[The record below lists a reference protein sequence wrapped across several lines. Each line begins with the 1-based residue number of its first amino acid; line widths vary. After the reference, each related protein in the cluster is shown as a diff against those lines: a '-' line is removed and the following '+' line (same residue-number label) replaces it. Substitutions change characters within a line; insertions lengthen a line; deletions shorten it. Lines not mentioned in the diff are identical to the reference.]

1 MKAAI
6 LRDVKKMEVKDI
18 PTPKCPEDGLLLRVK
33 ACAVCGTDVK
43 IYNYGH
49 ILLKL
54 PRVLGH
60 ENAGVIEE
68 VGPKAGDFKKGSRV
82 AVAAVINCLKCE
94 FCRAGK
100 PTMCKNLEAFG
111 YHYDG
116 GFEEYMVVPAKAI
129 GADCVNEIPENVSF
143 EEVSLAEPLACCIHG
158 QKLSGVELGKSVAV
172 VGAGP
177 LGSMHAQLARMAGA
191 YPVILIDVEAKRLEM
206 AEFSRPTF
214 SIDASKD
221 DPVKKVMEIT
231 GGRGLDCVIVACS
244 AKPAQRYSLELVARC
259 GSVNFFGGL
268 PKTDSMVELD
278 TNLIH
283 YKECRVVGTHGS
295 AAVDNRNA
303 IKLIASGEINVRALI
318 SKKISIDQLEGAL
331 ASKPDVTAMKTIVT
345 P

>member
-1 MKAAI
+1 MKTAI
-6 LRDVKKMEVKDI
+6 LRNVKKIEVKDV
-18 PTPKCPEDGLLLRVK
+18 PVPECPADGLLLRVK
-33 ACAVCGTDVK
+33 ACAVCGTDLK

-49 ILLKL
+49 IHLKL

-60 ENAGVIEE
+60 ENAGIIEE

-100 PTMCKNLEAFG
+100 CTMCANLEAFG

-129 GADCVNEIPENVSF
+129 AADCVNEIPENVTF
-143 EEVSLAEPLACCIHG
+143 EEASLAEPLACCIHG
-158 QKLSGVELGKSVAV
+158 QKLSGVELGKSVAI

-177 LGSMHAQLARMAGA
+177 LGSMHTQLARMAGA
-191 YPVILIDVEAKRLEM
+191 HPVVLIDVEEKRLEM
-206 AEFSRPTF
+206 AGFSKPTF
-214 SIDASKD
+214 TIDASKD
-221 DPVKKVMEIT
+221 DPVKKVTEIT
-231 GGRGLDCVIVACS
+231 GGRGVDCVIVACS
-244 AKPAQRYSLELVARC
+244 AKAAQKYSLELVARC

-268 PKTDSMVELD
+268 PKTDSVVELD

-283 YKECRVVGTHGS
+283 YKECCVVGTHGS
-295 AAVDNRNA
+295 AAVDNKNA
-303 IKLIASGEINVRALI
+303 IKLIAGGRVNVKPLI
-318 SKKISIDQLEGAL
+318 SKKIAIDQLEATL
-331 ASKPDVTAMKTIVT
+331 ASKPDIAAMKTVVT